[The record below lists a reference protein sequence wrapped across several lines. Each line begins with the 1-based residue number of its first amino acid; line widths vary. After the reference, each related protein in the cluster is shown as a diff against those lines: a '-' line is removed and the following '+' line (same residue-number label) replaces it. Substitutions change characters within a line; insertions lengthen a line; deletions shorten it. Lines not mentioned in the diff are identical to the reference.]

1 MSSSRLKN
9 WKIMPTCRRRKRAA
23 AVSDSVSTRSPPTR
37 TAPPV
42 GRSIPAMRLS
52 SVDFPLP
59 DGPMIAT
66 ASPAATARLTS
77 ETAGAGPLS
86 YRFVTLLS

>member
-9 WKIMPTCRRRKRAA
+9 WKMVPTCRRRNRAA
-23 AVSDSVSTRSPPTR
+23 AVSDSVSTRCWPTR
-37 TAPPV
+37 TTPLV

-52 SVDFPLP
+52 SVDLPLP

-66 ASPAATARLTS
+66 ASPAATVRLTS
-77 ETAGAGPLS
+77 ATASAAAWS
-86 YRFVTLLS
+86 